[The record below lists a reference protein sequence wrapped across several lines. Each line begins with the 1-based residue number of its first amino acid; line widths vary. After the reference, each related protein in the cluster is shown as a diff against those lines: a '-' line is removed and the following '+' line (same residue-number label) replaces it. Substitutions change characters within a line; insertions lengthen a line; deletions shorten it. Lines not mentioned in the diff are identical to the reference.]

1 MTGKKALKYDCR
13 EHFLPIVII
22 AKDKTVT
29 DKIVEH
35 ISDTFGL
42 QSKVSNR
49 LMRILI
55 FFVLPVLM
63 VYIVWASYM
72 WATNSWGLF
81 REYFYMTLTMV
92 FGSFVAGASSEGGG
106 AVAFPVMTLVF
117 KILPSVARTFSL
129 AIQSIGMTAATLW
142 IIAKQIPI
150 EKKYLKL
157 AMVGGSFGIIFGSY
171 FVAPYLAPAYS
182 KMLFV
187 SFWLSFG
194 LALFAINHIRQ
205 RDTCNQL
212 PSLDR
217 KQRAELLAIGFI
229 GGILSSILGSGID
242 ICSFAFVTMKYNLSE
257 KVATPTSV
265 ILMAS
270 NAIVGFLLHQFV
282 LQDVQPE
289 VYNYWLVSIPV
300 VVLGAPL
307 GALVINKLKRL
318 HIAVFLYSIIII
330 QFIGAVVIIRP
341 HGELLVF
348 SLLTFIV
355 GIVIFFFMSKR
366 AKPPKLM

>member
-1 MTGKKALKYDCR
+1 MQ
-13 EHFLPIVII
+13 
-22 AKDKTVT
+22 KTEKVT
-29 DKIVEH
+29 DKIVSQ
-35 ISDTFGL
+35 ISGTFGL
-42 QSKVSNR
+42 DSKVSNQV
-49 LMRILI
+49 MRVLI
-55 FFVLPVLM
+55 IFVLPVIT
-63 VYIVWASYM
+63 VYVIWAGYM

-81 REYFYMTLTMV
+81 RDYFYMTVTMV

-142 IIAKQIPI
+142 IVAKQIPV

-157 AMVGGSFGIIFGSY
+157 AMAGGSLGIIFGSY
-171 FVAPYLAPAYS
+171 YVAPYLAPAYS

-205 RDTCNQL
+205 RDTYDHL
-212 PSLDR
+212 PSLTG
-217 KQRAELLAIGFI
+217 KQRGELVAIGFI

-242 ICSFAFVTMKYNLSE
+242 ICSFAFVTMKYHLSE

-270 NAIVGFLLHQFV
+270 NALVGFLLHQFV
-282 LQDVQPE
+282 LQDVAPE

-300 VVLGAPL
+300 VLLGAPL

-318 HIAVFLYSIIII
+318 HIAIFLYTIILI
-330 QFIGAVVIIRP
+330 QFIGAVLIINPR
-341 HGELLVF
+341 GNLLIF
-348 SLLTFIV
+348 SLLAFIF
-355 GIVIFFFMSKR
+355 GIGVFFFLSRRSNQRKR
-366 AKPPKLM
+366 PESGRS